1 MSIFRN
7 RLFMAAGLGHMVL
20 DIFNSSSPVLIA
32 FLSAPMGLSNTLVA
46 LAVGTY
52 QFAGAFGQPIFGWL
66 ADRHGNRWMMGLSVS
81 WTVGFLVLAIFI
93 AQTGLFWLFLIP
105 FALASFGSAS
115 FHPIGT
121 KYAALTATRKA
132 ATATAFFFLFGQF
145 GLATGP
151 LLTGAILDRVGTMG
165 LPVFALFTIP
175 LLLFVLTTPLPAPA
189 TIVQPG
195 LDQPAFPKA
204 PRTAEKIAW
213 GSIIMLVLNTF
224 FRSWAQIGTIAFI
237 PKLFQDKG
245 WTPTTYGAIL
255 TTMWIASAI
264 SGVLAGN
271 AADRWGRRQVVFIVM
286 MLATVP
292 LFLLPVTNNALVFV
306 LALLVGG
313 LTGAPHS
320 IIVVVAQAMMPG
332 KQATASGL
340 ILGLIFGLGAF
351 ATFGIGWL
359 ADLWTLERALQLGAL
374 MALLAAVTALALPS
388 TRTQVQEEVE
398 TEKERVVA

>member
-32 FLSAPMGLSNTLVA
+32 FLSVPMGLSNTLVA

-189 TIVQPG
+189 TIPG
-195 LDQPAFPKA
+195 LDEPVSPKA

-213 GSIIMLVLNTF
+213 GSIIMLILNTF

-245 WTPTTYGAIL
+245 WAPTTYGAIL

-351 ATFGIGWL
+351 ATLGIGWL

-388 TRTQVQEEVE
+388 TRTQVQEEVD